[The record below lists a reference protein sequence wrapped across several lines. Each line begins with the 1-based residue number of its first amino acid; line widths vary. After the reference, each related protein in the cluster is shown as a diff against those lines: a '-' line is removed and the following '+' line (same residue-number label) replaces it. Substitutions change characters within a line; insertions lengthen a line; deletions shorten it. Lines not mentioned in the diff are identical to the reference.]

1 MGSTEGIGGERL
13 EDVGLKETVYVAV
26 GMSIEKSRQ
35 LLLWAVHNCFEKKI
49 CVLHVHRPERINYLT
64 DRKLNEI
71 EPEDNQIKAFQEQ
84 ERQIVHELLDQ
95 YVLTLTL
102 AGVEANK
109 ILIKMDSIEKGILHA
124 IAEHNIKW
132 LVMGAS
138 GDIYRSERFIFLRV
152 NWQRV
157 FEQASVSCNIWFIHK
172 GNLIYTSADSK
183 DISEIE
189 TAPSLLVLSSN
200 TGGKQ
205 YEISSECTPSSQ
217 KYLDA
222 EKMEG
227 MLINFSSHCSVES
240 VKSSTKLTDLL
251 SLEVGSDAQDDTRE
265 QDGRRELANVDARS
279 FRSNEVVGAVESSNI
294 EDNSTVLVEAS
305 KSLCA
310 NEVSRRRELEELYAR
325 EKLELQKVK
334 DQQDEIMGKLRM
346 IQDQNS
352 ALDGQVVESKIVVA
366 ELEEKILSAVELL
379 IRFKDRRD
387 KLKIEHLNAVRELN
401 KLRNFVNADA
411 EYPHGTE
418 FPTFSFLEINEATND
433 FDPSWKIGEGR
444 YGSVYKGLLHN
455 MQVAIRML
463 PSYGCQSLLEFQ
475 HQVEVLSRVRHRNL
489 VTLIGS
495 CPESRSLVYDY
506 LNNGSLEDHL
516 ARKDKTPLPWQIR
529 ISIAADICSALIFI
543 HSCEPCIIHG
553 NLKPSKILL
562 DVNFVAKLCDLGF
575 SSLVQF
581 SGHPADSNKT
591 VDKRNENL
599 VYADPEFLTTGKL
612 TPESDVYSFGIILL
626 QLLTGRPLSGIVRD
640 TKCALEKE
648 NLKALLDISAGEWPL
663 YQVEQLAS
671 LALRCS
677 EKTQLNRPDLLSEIW
692 SLLRPLQ
699 TSCSNM
705 SPYST
710 SKKLQRPPSHFV
722 CPIFQEVM
730 KDPYIAAD
738 GFTYEEDAI
747 RGWLDGGHNT
757 SPMTNLKLEHT
768 NLVPNYALLNAIQEW
783 QHLQ

>member
-26 GMSIEKSRQ
+26 GMNIEKSRQ

-49 CVLHVHRPERINYLT
+49 CVLHVHRPERTNYLT

-84 ERQIVHELLDQ
+84 ERQKVHELLDQ

-138 GDIYRSERFIFLRV
+138 GDIYRSDKLAEEGSKKAVL
-152 NWQRV
+152 V
-157 FEQASVSCNIWFIHK
+157 FEQALVSCNIWFIHK

-183 DISEIE
+183 DTSEIE

-366 ELEEKILSAVELL
+366 E
-379 IRFKDRRD
+379 
-387 KLKIEHLNAVRELN
+387 ELN

-455 MQVAIRML
+455 MQVAIRMF

-599 VYADPEFLTTGKL
+599 VYADPEFLTTGKP

-648 NLKALLDISAGEWPL
+648 NLKAVLDISAGEWPL
-663 YQVEQLAS
+663 YQVEQLAY

-710 SKKLQRPPSHFV
+710 SKKLERPPSHFV

-747 RGWLDGGHNT
+747 RGWLDSDHNT